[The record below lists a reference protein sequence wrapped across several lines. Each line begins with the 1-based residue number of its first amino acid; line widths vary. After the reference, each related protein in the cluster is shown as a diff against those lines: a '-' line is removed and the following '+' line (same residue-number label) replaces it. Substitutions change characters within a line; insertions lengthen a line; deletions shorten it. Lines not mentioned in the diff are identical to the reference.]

1 MIKKIEVVKL
11 HGYISKVI
19 NFSEENYLV
28 GINGSGKTSILEV
41 IEAFLKTDVS
51 FFQKTNFKKIIIEV
65 FEDRYEIKKRNNAIY
80 IHSKNKSS
88 SIMLNKIREL
98 EKKFLDIEKKYKVEF
113 DEKES
118 LQDIRQEEKF
128 NKLQLKFEYIGMQ
141 KTLLEK
147 MREIKSSN
155 GEFLLNELSKYLKI
169 PKVLNIGLERKVLEE
184 DTLNI
189 INLFNQKNLSNLDS
203 ELFKTLSPIKK
214 VNKIFKQI
222 EFHYMKLNNKN
233 QENLLSFI
241 SQNNDYNEIAIK
253 TFLKEAQIE
262 IIKLREKIESFI
274 NLVNIFYKD
283 TCKRLLFNSSTAK
296 FNIEVYNENKES
308 IFTIYNFE
316 ALSSGEKQLLIILT
330 VLYFNIDNNMIFLFD
345 ELEKSLHIE
354 WQLKLIDE
362 IRKLSR
368 NYKNIQL
375 ILATHSPQIV
385 KDIEFKNFIP
395 LDPHNNI

>member
-316 ALSSGEKQLLIILT
+316 ALSSGEKQLLII
-330 VLYFNIDNNMIFLFD
+330 F
-345 ELEKSLHIE
+345 
-354 WQLKLIDE
+354 
-362 IRKLSR
+362 
-368 NYKNIQL
+368 
-375 ILATHSPQIV
+375 
-385 KDIEFKNFIP
+385 
-395 LDPHNNI
+395 

>member
-395 LDPHNNI
+395 LDPHDNI